1 MLQNAI
7 VTAVNGDGTADVVV
21 ERAAIC
27 GGDCSKCEACMY
39 ENTIK
44 TKAMNRAGAHP
55 GQQVMIDTDD
65 ASVFGAT
72 VAIYILPLLMFFM
85 GYGMGALAGF
95 PQSGNILFSFVF
107 LGVGGLIAHFIL
119 KSRQKKTPLPVTI
132 VSIKSGD
139 PEEK

>member
-72 VAIYILPLLMFFM
+72 VAIYVLPLLMFFF
-85 GYGMGALAGF
+85 GYGMGWIAGF
-95 PQSGNILFSFVF
+95 SQDANILFSFVF
-107 LGVGGLIAHFIL
+107 LGVGALIARSLL
-119 KSRQKKTPLPVTI
+119 KAKQKKTPVPVTI
-132 VSIKSGD
+132 VSMKT
-139 PEEK
+139 EEAE